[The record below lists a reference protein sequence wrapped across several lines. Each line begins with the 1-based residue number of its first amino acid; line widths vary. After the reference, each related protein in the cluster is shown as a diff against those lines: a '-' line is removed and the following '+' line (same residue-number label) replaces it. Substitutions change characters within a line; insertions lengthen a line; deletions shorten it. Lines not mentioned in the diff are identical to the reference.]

1 MKRFKRILRAALI
14 MLVVLGL
21 MIPTALCA
29 GAETPAENDK
39 CSLTLNFTPES
50 KAAPGVVFSLYRV
63 ADVFPEQV
71 KFQALE
77 EYDYHVLEDAQST
90 WAEKAATLK
99 GYVERDQKTPEFTAE
114 TDAEGKVSFTGLDK
128 GIYLVLGTQSGDLNG
143 YMYTP
148 APFLLTLPAFDE
160 AANGWVNRNLEANVK
175 SYNSTSVTYPPIS
188 SPKYLEVIV
197 QWEDNDNEAGERPDS
212 VVVELYHRTTGKVI
226 HTVTVE
232 EGKEWEYKWR
242 DPWGDLE
249 ARIKDASR
257 DDLISR
263 NYNEDT
269 FDKYNMTEQGNTR
282 TYVLTLAIGEI
293 EVPDP
298 ETPLDPGDPSDPSDP
313 SGGNGGL
320 RVLKVWEDNDNA
332 AGVRPESVTV
342 DLLGNG
348 KVYDTVE
355 LSAGNN
361 WRHTWTGLDESAQW
375 QVVEREQVN
384 YTVSVSTSV
393 ASTSGVTQVITN
405 TYSTDI
411 TDEEPPLIDMED
423 PDVPLDPGFPGG
435 DPNPEDPL
443 YPGDPN
449 VPMDPGV
456 PGDPDNPA
464 GTPVPGEDIPD
475 GEVPLEMLPQTGLL
489 WWPVP
494 IMAVLGVALVL
505 LGYIR
510 RRNSVS

>member
-39 CSLTLNFTPES
+39 CSLTLNFTPEDN
-50 KAAPGVVFSLYRV
+50 AASGVTFSLYRV

-77 EYDYHVLEDAQST
+77 EYNYHVLEDANST
-90 WAEKAATLK
+90 WAEKAAALK
-99 GYVERDQKTPEFTAE
+99 GYVDRDQKTPDATGT
-114 TDAEGKVSFTGLDK
+114 TDAAGKVSFTNLEK
-128 GIYLVLGTQSGDLNG
+128 GIYLVLGSSTGDMG
-143 YMYTP
+143 GVSYTP
-148 APFLLTLPAFDE
+148 TPSLLTLPAFSAE
-160 AANGWVNRNLEANVK
+160 ANGWVIRDLEANVK
-175 SYNSTSVTYPPIS
+175 FSSSTITYPPTG

-197 QWEDNDNEAGERPDS
+197 RWEDNDNEAGERPDS
-212 VVVELYHRTTGKVI
+212 VVVELFHKTTGKVI

-232 EGKEWEYKWR
+232 KGKDWQYKWK

-269 FDKYNMTEQGNTR
+269 FDKYNMTEKGDTR
-282 TYVLTLAIGEI
+282 TYILTLTIGEI
-293 EVPDP
+293 DLPDP
-298 ETPLDPGDPSDPSDP
+298 ETPLDPGDPGDPD
-313 SGGNGGL
+313 SGKAEL

-332 AGVRPESVTV
+332 AGVRPGSVTV
-342 DLLGNG
+342 DLLRNG
-348 KVYDTVE
+348 ELYDTVE

-361 WRHTWTGLDESAQW
+361 WRHTWTGLSKTAQW
-375 QVVEREQVN
+375 QVVEREQAN
-384 YTVSVSTSV
+384 YTVSVSTG
-393 ASTSGVTQVITN
+393 GVTQVITN

-411 TDEEPPLIDMED
+411 TEDKPPLIDMED

-435 DPNPEDPL
+435 SDPTPEDPL
-443 YPGDPN
+443 YPDDPN
-449 VPMDPGV
+449 VPLDPGV
-456 PGDPDNPA
+456 PGDPDNP
-464 GTPVPGEDIPD
+464 GSTPAPGEDIPD
-475 GEVPLEMLPQTGLL
+475 EDVPLEMLPQTGLL

-505 LGYIR
+505 LGYTR